1 LHITIRRKKN
11 TVRYPIRKPQQR
23 YFAGLSQSGGM
34 KKVVNSVFFIMPGSC
49 DFILQTVLNHSAKP
63 IRFRI
68 RNIRE

>member
-1 LHITIRRKKN
+1 L
-11 TVRYPIRKPQQR
+11 KPQYLR
-23 YFAGLSQSGGM
+23 ALGLRFTDIRWTFAGLSQSGGM